1 MSHRT
6 LCGLSRPLLT
16 SLCVVG
22 FFTAARGA
30 QAQPGPGSEIAFTL
44 SYADLA
50 AELDADAFGFGL
62 GDIDDFTGLDDATG
76 IAGEIRFTR
85 PFFVKQLRIGSAIG
99 VSLYEEDA
107 EDNDLFELEGDEE
120 LLLITPELQL
130 SWRQPIF
137 RRWFVEGGAGVG
149 VVIANYQA
157 DGIEADLGDLDDID
171 EWAIGLGVR
180 PFVRAG
186 YAFDRLL
193 LGVEASYRWT
203 NLEFD
208 DGDLDV
214 EGDLDQFMIGGFVGV
229 RF

>member
-1 MSHRT
+1 MSNLT
-6 LCGLSRPLLT
+6 PMVLCRFVLTCLSVVVTTRPST
-16 SLCVVG
+16 V
-22 FFTAARGA
+22 
-30 QAQPGPGSEIAFTL
+30 QAQPGPRSEIAFTL

-62 GDIDDFTGLDDATG
+62 GDVEDFTGLDDASG
-76 IAGEIRFTR
+76 IAAEVRFTR
-85 PFFVKQLRIGSAIG
+85 AFFLKQLRIGSAIG
-99 VSLYEEDA
+99 VSLYEEEA
-107 EDNDLFELEGDEE
+107 EDNELFELEGDEE

-149 VVIANYQA
+149 AVIANYQA
-157 DGIEADLGDLDDID
+157 DGIDLDAEDLDDID
-171 EWAIGLGVR
+171 EWAVGFGVR

-186 YAFDRLL
+186 YALDRLL

-208 DGDLDV
+208 DDEIDV
-214 EGDLDQFMIGGFVGV
+214 EGDLDQFMVGGFVGL